1 MKLKELATKP
11 QLIEV
16 SIDNKEIVEK
26 YGDSISFFIQDKIPL
41 EQYTKMAA
49 LDHSDVGQLIDMMKD
64 LILDET
70 GLPVMA
76 DGNIL
81 PMDVLNA
88 AVEKVTESLG
98 K

>member
-16 SIDNKEIVEK
+16 SIDKEEIVEK

-49 LDHSDVGQLIDMMKD
+49 LDHSDGGQLIDMMKD

-70 GLPVMA
+70 GLPVMV

>member
-1 MKLKELATKP
+1 MKLKDLATKP

-16 SIDNKEIVEK
+16 EITNEKIVEK
-26 YGDSISFFIQDKIPL
+26 YGDSVSFFIQDKIPL

-64 LILDET
+64 LILDEN
-70 GLPVMA
+70 GLPVMV

>member
-16 SIDNKEIVEK
+16 SIDKEEIVEK
-26 YGDSISFFIQDKIPL
+26 YGDSISFFMQDKIPL
-41 EQYTKMAA
+41 EQYTKMAS

-70 GLPVMA
+70 GLPVMV

-88 AVEKVTESLG
+88 AVEKVTDSLG